1 MAEPAPAAEAAD
13 DGTAKETAGQ
23 GTVAKTAIKSATRGI
38 SRDMP
43 GAPTLLA
50 GRYRLGDE
58 LGRGGMGQ
66 VWLAHDEILERE
78 VAIKQI
84 DLPEELAGGDAA
96 ARRTLREARAAARL
110 SHPNVVQVYD
120 VLSLDDR
127 TWIVME
133 YVPSRSLRQVI
144 ADDGP
149 LDVYRTARI
158 GLDLLAA
165 LTAAHRAGVQHR
177 DVKPANVLLADDGR
191 VLLTDFGIA
200 ALDDDSLTSKSD
212 VLLGSPL
219 YMAPER
225 ARFGIS
231 GPPADLWGLGATLYA
246 ALEGHSPF
254 ERSSTMAT
262 LQALATEEPAPAEHA
277 GPLAPLLTGL
287 LRKDPAERMVA
298 EDADRLLRE
307 AVAESDGAGSAP
319 VVAVIPK
326 PRTPA
331 DDVAAPAVPETPR
344 RNRKLIALA
353 AAVVVLIAGLAIFW
367 ATRPSP
373 ETTAENP
380 PATTRPAEAT
390 AATTAPSTTTSAQPS
405 AQPSASPSVTPSTPP
420 SQTPGGGRPALPA
433 GWQVWDDATGFS
445 VYVPKGW
452 TSSKKP
458 GATMRYFR
466 DGQGHVLGIDQ
477 TDKPK
482 SNPVAD
488 WREQRDVRRR
498 GGDFPGYRE
507 IRIEPVDYFQKAAD
521 WEFTFTKGGAQHV
534 NNRGVVTSAHQA
546 YGFWFQTPAADWD
559 KYRKE
564 VLDVVFASFV
574 PAKD

>member
-1 MAEPAPAAEAAD
+1 MNPLDAE
-13 DGTAKETAGQ
+13 DGTAVKNGDP
-23 GTVAKTAIKSATRGI
+23 GI
-38 SRDMP
+38 SKGMP
-43 GAPTLLA
+43 DAPTLLA
-50 GRYRLGDE
+50 GRYRLGAE

-110 SHPNVVQVYD
+110 SHPGVVQVYD
-120 VLSLDDR
+120 VLSLDDH

-144 ADDGP
+144 AEDGP
-149 LDVYRTARI
+149 LDPYRVARI
-158 GLDLLAA
+158 GQDLLAA
-165 LTAAHRAGVQHR
+165 LQAAHRAGVQHR

-231 GPPADLWGLGATLYA
+231 GPPADMWGLGATLYA

-262 LQALATEEPAPAEHA
+262 LAALATEEPARAEHA
-277 GPLAPLLTGL
+277 GPLAPLLDGL
-287 LRKDPAERMVA
+287 LRKDPAKRMTA
-298 EDADRLLRE
+298 EDAEQVLRR
-307 AVAESDGAGSAP
+307 AVAETEESPA
-319 VVAVIPK
+319 VAVAAIPK
-326 PRTPA
+326 PRTPL
-331 DDVAAPAVPETPR
+331 DDDRPAVLPAVPKKSR
-344 RNRKLIALA
+344 RLIA
-353 AAVVVLIAGLAIFW
+353 VVATVLVLIAGLAILLTNRSS
-367 ATRPSP
+367 TR
-373 ETTAENP
+373 TTAEQP

-390 AATTAPSTTTSAQPS
+390 ATATTTATSAPSSTAPSAPPSTAPS
-405 AQPSASPSVTPSTPP
+405 ATPSVSASPA
-420 SQTPGGGRPALPA
+420 GGRPPLPD
-433 GWQVWDDATGFS
+433 GWVEYRDSTGFS

-452 TSSKKP
+452 TTSKKP
-458 GATMRYFR
+458 GATMRYWR
-466 DGQGHVLGIDQ
+466 DGKGHVLGIDQ
-477 TDKPK
+477 TDHPR
-482 SNPVAD
+482 SNPVKD
-488 WREQRDVRRR
+488 WQTQRNARVR
-498 GGDFPGYRE
+498 GGDFPGYAE
-507 IRIEPVDYFQKAAD
+507 IKIAPVDYFTKAAD
-521 WEFTFTKGGAQHV
+521 WEFTFNNGGRQHV

-559 KYRKE
+559 QYRHD

-574 PAKD
+574 PVKD

>member
-1 MAEPAPAAEAAD
+1 
-13 DGTAKETAGQ
+13 
-23 GTVAKTAIKSATRGI
+23 
-38 SRDMP
+38 MP
-43 GAPTLLA
+43 DTPTLLA

-96 ARRTLREARAAARL
+96 VRRTLREARAAARL

-144 ADDGP
+144 TDDGP

-165 LTAAHRAGVQHR
+165 LRAAHRAGVQHR

-225 ARFGIS
+225 ARFGIG

-262 LQALATEEPAPAEHA
+262 LSALATEEPAPAQHA
-277 GPLAPLLTGL
+277 GPLAPLLAGL

-298 EDADRLLRE
+298 EEAEQLLRE
-307 AVAESDGAGSAP
+307 AVAATEGTASVP
-319 VVAVIPK
+319 VGPVIPK
-326 PRTPA
+326 PRVPA
-331 DDVAAPAVPETPR
+331 DDVAAPAVPEAVPEKVLPKH
-344 RNRKLIALA
+344 NRKLIALVA
-353 AAVVVLIAGLAIFW
+353 AAVVLIAGLAIFL
-367 ATRPSP
+367 ANLPSSSSS
-373 ETTAENP
+373 TTAGDP
-380 PATTRPAEAT
+380 PATARPTEATTAT
-390 AATTAPSTTTSAQPS
+390 AAPSTAATGAAPSAAPSTAV
-405 AQPSASPSVTPSTPP
+405 SVTPSKTQG
-420 SQTPGGGRPALPA
+420 SGRPALPA
-433 GWQVWDDATGFS
+433 GWQVWNDETGFS

-466 DGQGHVLGIDQ
+466 DGHGHVLGIDQ
-477 TDKPK
+477 TDQPK

-488 WREQRDVRRR
+488 WRSQRDVRLR
-498 GGDFPGYRE
+498 GGDFPGYKE
-507 IRIEPVDYFQKAAD
+507 IKIAPVAYFKKAAD
-521 WEFTFTKGGAQHV
+521 WEFTFDKGGAQHV

-546 YGFWFQTPAADWD
+546 YGFWFQTPAADWST
-559 KYRKE
+559 YRKD

-574 PAKD
+574 PVKD